1 MKKIIL
7 FLIINIVFIFNLYAQ
22 ALLSI
27 DTFFNDKEIEK
38 VLKGEIITRMYI
50 KDNASGENTDLKID
64 IPNTKYTN
72 EVFSNYEVI
81 VDEKAF
87 VPYKMEDVPS
97 RLKFYNVLTAYSK
110 LKGMQYYT
118 RMRKRKETFI
128 LESSKIDPKNNS
140 SIPDEIYN
148 EIKPKIENYFTQKDN
163 KFGKLTFKSELYN
176 DGNVFVTINTCTHPT
191 SYGIVSINKKNET
204 KFISYFF
211 YNEEKKGFYYYSI
224 NIMRVRVNF
233 VLKKND
239 LMTLNPTLFSNRLR
253 ATTIHLAKMLGLNWE
268 DKLNPW
274 DEDQLEKG
282 AYKNY

>member
-1 MKKIIL
+1 MKRIIL
-7 FLIINIVFIFNLYAQ
+7 FFIINILYIFNLYSQ
-22 ALLSI
+22 SPLSVE
-27 DTFFNDKEIEK
+27 TFFNSKEIER

-72 EVFSNYEVI
+72 EDFSIYEVI

-87 VPYKMEDVPS
+87 IQYKMEDTS
-97 RLKFYNVLTAYSK
+97 SMLKFYNVLTAYSK

-128 LESSKIDPKNNS
+128 LESSKINPKNNS
-140 SIPDEIYN
+140 LIPDEIYN
-148 EIKPKIENYFTQKDN
+148 EIKPKIENYFLQKDN

-176 DGNVFVTINTCTHPT
+176 EGNDFVAINTCIHPI
-191 SYGIVSINKKNET
+191 SSFVFVINKKEET
-204 KFISYFF
+204 KFINYFF
-211 YNEEKKGFYYYSI
+211 YNEEEKGFYYYSI
-224 NIMRVRVNF
+224 NIMRVRLDF
-233 VLKKND
+233 LLKENNI
-239 LMTLNPTLFSNRLR
+239 MTLNPTLFSNRLR
-253 ATTIHLAKMLGLNWE
+253 ASTVHLAKMLGLNWE

-274 DEDQLEKG
+274 DEDLLEKG